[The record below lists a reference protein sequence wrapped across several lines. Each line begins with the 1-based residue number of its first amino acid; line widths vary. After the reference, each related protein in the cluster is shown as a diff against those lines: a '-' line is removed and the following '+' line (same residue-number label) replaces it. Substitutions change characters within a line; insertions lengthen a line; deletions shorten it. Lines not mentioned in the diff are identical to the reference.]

1 MASRR
6 DLLKMGISFVVG
18 LGVGAG
24 LTSLMRPQVAQETST
39 GTTTWETPK
48 PTTTAAGRKKD
59 VFKLGVVTFQTGAAS
74 IFGVPALNAAQLLV
88 EQINQAGGILGAKV
102 ELVVRDES
110 GGPDKMVA
118 VYRELTQQVGVDA
131 YVGLISSSD
140 CLAVAPVAEE
150 LGTTLTV
157 FFDCATKQLV
167 DKGMMKKVTFRT
179 GGTTVTDGV
188 SLARYVLEVMPDV
201 KTVVGLNQDY
211 AYGRDEWSDFKNA
224 LLTMKPD
231 VKVLDELFTPLFA
244 TDYSAQISKI
254 LDLKPD
260 LVHTSFW
267 GPDLVNFIKQAS
279 ARGLFQQTRVAFA
292 RGEFGLYEGMPDG
305 QIVEGPHYH
314 GFPDPKAYSIN
325 RDFVNAYTSRFGSP
339 PPYPAYHMANAI
351 LGVKYA
357 FEVAAAVENVE
368 WPDLSAVVKVFERLA
383 YPAPGDYIIMTP
395 NHNAMRGAV
404 VGISKGGRLTS
415 LKYMHPAEVNPPVGV
430 VSDQWIKSL

>member
-1 MASRR
+1 VS
-6 DLLKMGISFVVG
+6 
-18 LGVGAG
+18 
-24 LTSLMRPQVAQETST
+24 PT
-39 GTTTWETPK
+39 GTTTLETPQ

-188 SLARYVLEVMPDV
+188 SLARYVLEVMPDI

-224 LLTMKPD
+224 LLTLKPD

-267 GPDLVNFIKQAS
+267 G
-279 ARGLFQQTRVAFA
+279 RT
-292 RGEFGLYEGMPDG
+292 
-305 QIVEGPHYH
+305 
-314 GFPDPKAYSIN
+314 
-325 RDFVNAYTSRFGSP
+325 
-339 PPYPAYHMANAI
+339 
-351 LGVKYA
+351 
-357 FEVAAAVENVE
+357 
-368 WPDLSAVVKVFERLA
+368 W
-383 YPAPGDYIIMTP
+383 
-395 NHNAMRGAV
+395 
-404 VGISKGGRLTS
+404 
-415 LKYMHPAEVNPPVGV
+415 
-430 VSDQWIKSL
+430 